1 MLLRETFRKTKV
13 FFSKSFQKFW
23 SFFFGEYQKLPRS
36 LSFNPFL
43 SRVGNAR
50 THTSDQLYNDMLQSD
65 LGRTKMYGNNMS
77 MTAMEDAQKSIHEE
91 RAQEKKN
98 KGKKEYVSSQNRNNK
113 AHVLAQK
120 MKAMDMMDAGD
131 LEHVLDIEEV
141 LHYYSRL
148 KSPVYLDIVDK
159 FFKDMQSEL

>member
-13 FFSKSFQKFW
+13 FFNKSFQKFW

-50 THTSDQLYNDMLQSD
+50 THTSDQRYNDMLQSD

-77 MTAMEDAQKSIHEE
+77 MTAMEDAQKSMHEE

-98 KGKKEYVSSQNRNNK
+98 KG
-113 AHVLAQK
+113 
-120 MKAMDMMDAGD
+120 
-131 LEHVLDIEEV
+131 
-141 LHYYSRL
+141 
-148 KSPVYLDIVDK
+148 
-159 FFKDMQSEL
+159 